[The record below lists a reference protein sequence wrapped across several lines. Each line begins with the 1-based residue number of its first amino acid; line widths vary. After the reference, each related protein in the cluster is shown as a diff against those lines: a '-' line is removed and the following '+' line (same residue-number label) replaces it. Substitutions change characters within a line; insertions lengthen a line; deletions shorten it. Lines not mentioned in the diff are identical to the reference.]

1 MQLSNLTVFGFKSFI
16 DRLTIDFQPRITALV
31 GPNGCG
37 KSNIVDAIRWVLGE
51 QSPKALRGDRM
62 EDLIFAGNT
71 HRKAVGMAEVS
82 FTLSDIN
89 GQLAVPYSE
98 LTVTRRLYRSG
109 ESEYLLN
116 QVPCRLKDI
125 TSLFLDTGLGREP
138 YAIIEQGAISSLL
151 ASKPADRRALLE
163 EAAGVMSY
171 KVKRNT
177 ALSRLDAAEQNLL
190 RVRDVLREVERQ
202 INSLHRQAKKAERHH
217 RMVLRLKEVQIL
229 LLLKEDRRLEEDL
242 NAVIYQEKQL
252 AEAQEVCQ
260 LRVSTEETSQE
271 AGRLRD
277 LDLEKRIAAGQ
288 EGLYTLRGQ
297 RQREEAEVRSR
308 EEQLHNLRQRG
319 EDRRQ
324 ELAALAERL
333 ERLLQDLKA
342 DAETRD
348 LTETELEAALPET
361 QGLTDALS
369 SVEAEALQNEEAL
382 TGRKKD
388 ILALTDHLVS
398 QRNHFAS
405 LTERHRLLCQERET
419 LERQFAACGEEANA
433 ETVHEQEL
441 TAHLQG
447 IERQIENL
455 ISKRE
460 SSAQELSSLHVQ
472 QEVLSGRRAAFREEL
487 SGLESR
493 FHSLEELEAS
503 LAGLSEGQQFLLRS
517 KAEQVAVCQV
527 IEGPLSKYI
536 RVEAVWEKAIEALLG
551 DLQQGLLTATAA
563 DALSLLR
570 YLEEE
575 GNGWATLL
583 PRQTEWLTE
592 TEDASRLQEA
602 LEKAVTSLD
611 GEVSQRVAG
620 PALQLVEAPATL
632 RPLLQALLGDALIVQ
647 DLSTAVTLIR
657 NLPRPVRVATTSGVV
672 LNSWGPIHGGKT
684 TAVSLLSRRREL
696 EELPTVIARVT
707 DQLHA
712 VEGEWA
718 TLQEALSQCRQVL
731 STQEQALKGAEEAR
745 RDVERSLAEVRT
757 VVSRLGRQME
767 LLNSERAEMEQEISD
782 LASTVEEV
790 QKELQVLDRQEETF
804 KTESADQDQEVS
816 LLRARQQELQR
827 EAAEVRVRSI
837 SLQERREA
845 LARSMER
852 LESDLA
858 RERRREAEIRHE
870 EEDGRSREGRLAEEI
885 VSLQQSLGALQQ
897 QEVKEVQAV
906 QVLQDE
912 RDRLRQDLC
921 VHEEAL
927 KNARRDLTH
936 LQQQRASITTKQA
949 TINTER
955 SLLQKRLQEEVRE
968 EADLQNLTH
977 TEDPSQDPESLEQ
990 EGEELRQKMATM
1002 GPINMAALEEYEALS
1017 ERYRFLTDQAEDLSA
1032 SVTSLKATIAEVNQT
1047 IKQRFEQT
1055 LNAIN
1060 EHLNRFWQRLFGG
1073 GEAELVLS
1081 QGEET
1086 EEPGVEIRV
1095 RIPGKQTT
1103 ILSLLSGG
1111 EKTLGAIS
1119 LLMALW
1125 AVRPS
1130 PFVVLDEVDAA
1141 LDDQNVDR
1149 FVSLLLDLA
1158 SLSQFILITHHPR
1171 TIEVA
1176 DLLYG
1181 ITMEEPGV
1189 SKLISVRLGPHA
1201 EQKVSAST
1209 S

>member
-1 MQLSNLTVFGFKSFI
+1 
-16 DRLTIDFQPRITALV
+16 
-31 GPNGCG
+31 
-37 KSNIVDAIRWVLGE
+37 
-51 QSPKALRGDRM
+51 
-62 EDLIFAGNT
+62 
-71 HRKAVGMAEVS
+71 
-82 FTLSDIN
+82 
-89 GQLAVPYSE
+89 
-98 LTVTRRLYRSG
+98 
-109 ESEYLLN
+109 
-116 QVPCRLKDI
+116 
-125 TSLFLDTGLGREP
+125 
-138 YAIIEQGAISSLL
+138 
-151 ASKPADRRALLE
+151 
-163 EAAGVMSY
+163 
-171 KVKRNT
+171 
-177 ALSRLDAAEQNLL
+177 
-190 RVRDVLREVERQ
+190 
-202 INSLHRQAKKAERHH
+202 
-217 RMVLRLKEVQIL
+217 
-229 LLLKEDRRLEEDL
+229 
-242 NAVIYQEKQL
+242 
-252 AEAQEVCQ
+252 
-260 LRVSTEETSQE
+260 
-271 AGRLRD
+271 
-277 LDLEKRIAAGQ
+277 
-288 EGLYTLRGQ
+288 
-297 RQREEAEVRSR
+297 
-308 EEQLHNLRQRG
+308 
-319 EDRRQ
+319 
-324 ELAALAERL
+324 
-333 ERLLQDLKA
+333 
-342 DAETRD
+342 
-348 LTETELEAALPET
+348 
-361 QGLTDALS
+361 
-369 SVEAEALQNEEAL
+369 
-382 TGRKKD
+382 
-388 ILALTDHLVS
+388 
-398 QRNHFAS
+398 
-405 LTERHRLLCQERET
+405 
-419 LERQFAACGEEANA
+419 
-433 ETVHEQEL
+433 
-441 TAHLQG
+441 
-447 IERQIENL
+447 
-455 ISKRE
+455 
-460 SSAQELSSLHVQ
+460 
-472 QEVLSGRRAAFREEL
+472 
-487 SGLESR
+487 
-493 FHSLEELEAS
+493 
-503 LAGLSEGQQFLLRS
+503 
-517 KAEQVAVCQV
+517 
-527 IEGPLSKYI
+527 
-536 RVEAVWEKAIEALLG
+536 
-551 DLQQGLLTATAA
+551 
-563 DALSLLR
+563 
-570 YLEEE
+570 
-575 GNGWATLL
+575 
-583 PRQTEWLTE
+583 
-592 TEDASRLQEA
+592 
-602 LEKAVTSLD
+602 
-611 GEVSQRVAG
+611 
-620 PALQLVEAPATL
+620 
-632 RPLLQALLGDALIVQ
+632 
-647 DLSTAVTLIR
+647 
-657 NLPRPVRVATTSGVV
+657 
-672 LNSWGPIHGGKT
+672 
-684 TAVSLLSRRREL
+684 
-696 EELPTVIARVT
+696 
-707 DQLHA
+707 
-712 VEGEWA
+712 
-718 TLQEALSQCRQVL
+718 
-731 STQEQALKGAEEAR
+731 
-745 RDVERSLAEVRT
+745 
-757 VVSRLGRQME
+757 
-767 LLNSERAEMEQEISD
+767 
-782 LASTVEEV
+782 
-790 QKELQVLDRQEETF
+790 LDRQEETF
-804 KTESADQDQEVS
+804 KTESADQDQQVS

-827 EAAEVRVRSI
+827 EVAEVRVRSI

-870 EEDGRSREGRLAEEI
+870 EEEGRSREGRLAEEI
-885 VSLQQSLGALQQ
+885 VSFQQSLGALQQ

-1189 SKLISVRLGPHA
+1189 SKRISVRLGPHA